1 MELLWH
7 AEVFNIKMVMLIQ
20 LERVIQ
26 MVTSRIKMRE
36 NNHFNQKKQ
45 TEKSDKN
52 LHILRKTG
60 GMRWMVPWAL
70 YLYYA
75 IKPIKSLF
83 NRKEDWPSQKTA
95 FFTLHCFVRS
105 FWNCGYIKAQRSCI
119 ACQDFSLD
127 STIRGPYGVYDGRSV
142 NASNEDNFHN

>member
-7 AEVFNIKMVMLIQ
+7 AEVFKIKTLMLIQ
-20 LERVIQ
+20 LESGIQ
-26 MVTSRIKMRE
+26 MVTSSIKMSGK
-36 NNHFNQKKQ
+36 NHFNRKKS
-45 TEKSDKN
+45 EKK
-52 LHILRKTG
+52 IRIFYVRLRKTG

-75 IKPIKSLF
+75 IKPIRSLF

-119 ACQDFSLD
+119 YFSLD
-127 STIRGPYGVYDGRSV
+127 STISGLYGVYDGRSV